1 MDKDCNDDYN
11 DGKDNDEDLL
21 DQIRRIYYA
30 DVIKGG
36 ELSALDVKRTY
47 ALLLKWDEHVFLMK
61 WGSHSPID
69 PPMSNHKHGTDIAS
83 Y

>member
-47 ALLLKWDEHVFLMK
+47 ALLLK
-61 WGSHSPID
+61 
-69 PPMSNHKHGTDIAS
+69 
-83 Y
+83 

>member
-1 MDKDCNDDYN
+1 MDKDCNDDYG

-47 ALLLKWDEHVFLMK
+47 ALLLK
-61 WGSHSPID
+61 
-69 PPMSNHKHGTDIAS
+69 
-83 Y
+83 

>member
-1 MDKDCNDDYN
+1 MDKDCNGDYN

-47 ALLLKWDEHVFLMK
+47 MRCFLNEMN
-61 WGSHSPID
+61 
-69 PPMSNHKHGTDIAS
+69 M
-83 Y
+83 YFL

>member
-21 DQIRRIYYA
+21 DQIRRIYDA

-36 ELSALDVKRTY
+36 ELSAPDIKRIY
-47 ALLLKWDEHVFLMK
+47 ALLLK
-61 WGSHSPID
+61 
-69 PPMSNHKHGTDIAS
+69 
-83 Y
+83 